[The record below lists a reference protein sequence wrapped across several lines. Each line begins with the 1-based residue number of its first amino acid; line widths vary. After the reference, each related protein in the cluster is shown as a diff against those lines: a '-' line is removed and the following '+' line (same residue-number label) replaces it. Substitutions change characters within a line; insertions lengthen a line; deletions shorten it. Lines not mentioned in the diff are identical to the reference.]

1 MKTFRSIDC
10 TYGGSRPIQRAYR
23 RFETIVT
30 AMEIC
35 EEMLRDETFLIYGV
49 NRFAVVCDGAPTEIA
64 MTCHLPIQMDL
75 SYKYIE
81 S

>member
-1 MKTFRSIDC
+1 
-10 TYGGSRPIQRAYR
+10 
-23 RFETIVT
+23 
-30 AMEIC
+30 MEIC